1 MSLQSQ
7 TEPRTRTEA
16 RAPIRLAF
24 GPRFALGMGAAA
36 VVVGLALGPL
46 WGPIVRAVGQ
56 ARPHAPDL
64 ALFAQLSPAIKVHLF
79 AALAALV
86 LGGLL
91 MALRKGRRFHR
102 LAGWTWVVLVAVTA
116 GSTLFITSLT
126 PGRWSLLHLL
136 TGWVL
141 VILPL
146 AVIAARRHSVAQH
159 RRRMMGLFYGGFAI
173 NLFVALIPGRT
184 LWAMF
189 LG

>member
-7 TEPRTRTEA
+7 TQPRTRGPL
-16 RAPIRLAF
+16 RSGF
-24 GPRFALGMGAAA
+24 GPRFALSMAAA
-36 VVVGLALGPL
+36 TLVVVLALGPL
-46 WGPIVRAVGQ
+46 WGPIVRAIGQ

-64 ALFAQLSPAIKVHLF
+64 ALFEALSPAIKIHLF

-86 LGGLL
+86 LGAVL
-91 MALRKGRRFHR
+91 MAIRKGRRFHR
-102 LAGWTWVVLVAVTA
+102 VAGWTWVALVAVTA

-141 VILPL
+141 IILPL

-159 RRRMMGLFYGGFAI
+159 RRMMMGLFYGGFAI
-173 NLFVALIPGRT
+173 NLFFALIPGRT
-184 LWAMF
+184 LWTMF